1 MDILLQIWGGSC
13 YLLNKILLSNAEG
26 VKNNRKLRIN
36 AWLIYLIGL
45 PAWIIILFIQRDW
58 IASGVELGGVPAM
71 ILGLVIS
78 MRRFKK
84 APKLLIRGV
93 EICAYTVLTIGIAY
107 SLYEYGGI
115 TALSQLF
122 EIGVMAG
129 FLIGTS
135 MLAKRNPDGWI
146 FYMVMNVSMGSLML
160 LQGNTILAVQQGF
173 SLYFVIRGY
182 ILSRDQLHNVRYSGL
197 LKTKTA

>member
-13 YLLNKILLSNAEG
+13 YLLSKILLSNAEG
-26 VKNNRKLRIN
+26 VKNNRKLIIN
-36 AWLIYLIGL
+36 GWLIYLIGL

-146 FYMVMNVSMGSLML
+146 FYMVMNVSMWSLML

-182 ILSRDQLHNVRYSGL
+182 ILSRDQIQNVRYSGL